1 MATETIHLNLTM
13 NQHGQITLPKSLRKL
28 MGLEKGSGLKLV
40 ASPTKA
46 TIERAETIEEVLA
59 DLDTKKSP
67 KVRAKI
73 KQLSNKTVADL
84 RDEYISL
91 AEFDI
96 NIPTPGQ
103 KPKALTGSNIMQLD
117 AVSLTNGV
125 GFSGDSLRVVTDVST
140 IKDNTSSNDA
150 VIYSIWLL
158 IGVILIK

>member
-1 MATETIHLNLTM
+1 MLHLIHNTNVIQNQNVIRKDNMATETIHLNLTM

-84 RDEYISL
+84 RDEYIKS
-91 AEFDI
+91 AA
-96 NIPTPGQ
+96 GQ
-103 KPKALTGSNIMQLD
+103 KHYKEAYDL
-117 AVSLTNGV
+117 A
-125 GFSGDSLRVVTDVST
+125 
-140 IKDNTSSNDA
+140 
-150 VIYSIWLL
+150 
-158 IGVILIK
+158 